1 MSFKDRPFLKCVLC
15 KLSFGCHWHR
25 LQSFL
30 FFHHTLHDTSISYT
44 QNLYTQ
50 ECCLNV
56 VLEWRL
62 CSNKRTTTR
71 KVQNY
76 KQLIGCCL
84 LQVWQ
89 RSFLFLPCEHRLL
102 FYMAF
107 IWHLKQKNYV
117 TDKLTRST
125 SKQTSYTTDNFRIF
139 GRILS
144 RSWKILLQ
152 SLTILKDP
160 N

>member
-1 MSFKDRPFLKCVLC
+1 MSFKYRPFLKCVLC
-15 KLSFGCHWHR
+15 KLSFGCHIILYMILASHILKTSTHR
-25 LQSFL
+25 
-30 FFHHTLHDTSISYT
+30 
-44 QNLYTQ
+44 
-50 ECCLNV
+50 NV

-62 CSNKRTTTR
+62 CSKKRTTTR

-76 KQLIGCCL
+76 KQLTGCCL

-125 SKQTSYTTDNFRIF
+125 SKQTSYTTDDCRIF